1 MNEMIRD
8 ANGFITLKRTYSE
21 LYKKANYTADV
32 DYVVDRIYEYDIR
45 SANTSALR
53 ESGLVDES
61 ILSMLEGLDKQA
73 REETI
78 GKMIRREK
86 MKKKDTIYKAIA
98 NGILKA
104 KEKLFRFN
112 SIQNKQVLAIKND
125 AVFIIGSKLKYTKFG
140 PFEFRHKHQYSAYM
154 NIDKI
159 EFYYDKK
166 NKSITVKGVRDE
178 VVNDPDH
185 QNGMIQFFLKVFK
198 YLVMDQRQDL
208 RNYLIEFVRKY
219 KSKELSYQYYKEF
232 NGDNIYRTIIEL
244 AGFEYNLTEI
254 GEDDLDIINPIYN
267 YMRYILPVIRMF
279 M

>member
-1 MNEMIRD
+1 MEEMVRD
-8 ANGFITLKRTYSE
+8 ANGFISLKRTYSE
-21 LYKKANYTADV
+21 LYKKVSYTADV

-53 ESGLVDES
+53 ESGLIDES
-61 ILSMLEGLDKQA
+61 ILTMLEGLDKQS

-86 MKKKDTIYKAIA
+86 MKKKDTIYKAIS

-140 PFEFRHKHQYSAYM
+140 PFEFKPKHQYAAYM
-154 NIDKI
+154 MIDKI

-185 QNGMIQFFLKVFK
+185 QKGIIQFFLKIFK

-208 RNYLIEFVRKY
+208 RNFLMDFVRQY
-219 KSKELSYQYYKEF
+219 KAKELPFYYYKEF

-267 YMRYILPVIRMF
+267 YTRYILPIIRMF